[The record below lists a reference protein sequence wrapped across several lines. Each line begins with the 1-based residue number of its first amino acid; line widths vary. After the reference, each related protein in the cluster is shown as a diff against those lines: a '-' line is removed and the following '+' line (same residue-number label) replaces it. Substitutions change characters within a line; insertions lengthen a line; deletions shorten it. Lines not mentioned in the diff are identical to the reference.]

1 MANKNRD
8 YAPIKAGLNKMSST
22 ISETRTNGQRLMT
35 ETESAEATLRDH
47 VAKKDIDQLKEMAT
61 TIMKVAQEGE
71 ERIRERL
78 HEIEREEREFE
89 ELDR

>member
-47 VAKKDIDQLKEMAT
+47 VAKKDIDQL
-61 TIMKVAQEGE
+61 
-71 ERIRERL
+71 
-78 HEIEREEREFE
+78 
-89 ELDR
+89 